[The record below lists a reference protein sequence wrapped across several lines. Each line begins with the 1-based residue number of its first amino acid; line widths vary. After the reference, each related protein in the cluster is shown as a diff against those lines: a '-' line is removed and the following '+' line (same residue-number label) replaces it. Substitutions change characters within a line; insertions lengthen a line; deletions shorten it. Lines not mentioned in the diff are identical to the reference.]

1 MYVNLVTLFDSY
13 GFFCRQ
19 IFKQF
24 LTNRVLKDPKQRR
37 FFKSNDLYELFEL
50 GSKDNKE
57 GTETG
62 AIFAGTGSEV
72 KRSDVK
78 KRANRFDLLREEKAK
93 QLKEKEEE
101 EEDQYFEE
109 TEIQRMRELAKKLSA
124 KLMKTKPEEEAANGK
139 DEKSDSAAVESADFV
154 QPELRDSKDTVKNN
168 AFKYEDYKIPSTSS
182 SSDLSHRK
190 YRTTCDE
197 KSKSNHH
204 HHHGKSTS
212 DKHESSHHKH
222 SHHKSHKHHKK
233 HKHKKKERDTG

>member
-1 MYVNLVTLFDSY
+1 M
-13 GFFCRQ
+13 
-19 IFKQF
+19 
-24 LTNRVLKDPKQRR
+24 
-37 FFKSNDLYELFEL
+37 FEL
-50 GSKDNKE
+50 GSKGNKE

-101 EEDQYFEE
+101 EEDKFFEE

-124 KLMKTKPEEEAANGK
+124 KLMKTKPEEGVANVK
-139 DEKSDSAAVESADFV
+139 DEKCDSAGMESADFV
-154 QPELRDSKDTVKNN
+154 QPELRDSKDTVKNGALKN
-168 AFKYEDYKIPSTSS
+168 EDYKIPSTSS
-182 SSDLSHRK
+182 SSDLSYRK
-190 YRTTCDE
+190 DRTTCDEVKE

-204 HHHGKSTS
+204 HHHHHKKSTS

-233 HKHKKKERDTG
+233 HKHKGKERYTGKITALSDYLVLLSVWWYI

>member
-1 MYVNLVTLFDSY
+1 M
-13 GFFCRQ
+13 
-19 IFKQF
+19 
-24 LTNRVLKDPKQRR
+24 
-37 FFKSNDLYELFEL
+37 FEL
-50 GSKDNKE
+50 GSKGNKE

-101 EEDQYFEE
+101 EEDKFFEE

-124 KLMKTKPEEEAANGK
+124 KLMKTKPEEEVANVK
-139 DEKSDSAAVESADFV
+139 DEKCDSAGMESADFV
-154 QPELRDSKDTVKNN
+154 QPELRDSKDTVKNGALKN
-168 AFKYEDYKIPSTSS
+168 EDYKIPSTSS
-182 SSDLSHRK
+182 SSDLSYRK
-190 YRTTCDE
+190 DRTTCDE
-197 KSKSNHH
+197 SKSNHH
-204 HHHGKSTS
+204 HHKKSTS

-233 HKHKKKERDTG
+233 HKHKGKERYTGKITALSDYLVLLSVWWYI

>member
-1 MYVNLVTLFDSY
+1 M
-13 GFFCRQ
+13 
-19 IFKQF
+19 
-24 LTNRVLKDPKQRR
+24 
-37 FFKSNDLYELFEL
+37 
-50 GSKDNKE
+50 
-57 GTETG
+57 
-62 AIFAGTGSEV
+62 
-72 KRSDVK
+72 
-78 KRANRFDLLREEKAK
+78 
-93 QLKEKEEE
+93 KEKEEE

-139 DEKSDSAAVESADFV
+139 DEKRDSAGVESADFV

-204 HHHGKSTS
+204 HRHGKSTS

-233 HKHKKKERDTG
+233 QKHKKKERDTG